1 MVNLFSFS
9 SNRFFDWEGMRFRV
23 ISFGEELHNIE
34 KDIFD
39 AILVES
45 QDAKTAEILIRQ
57 IRSSHINSLSVYPII
72 YVGTAKL
79 SKLSISNIDGQIS
92 SNEELYKLANLKSV
106 KKRLDKIRFQDANQS
121 KDNLALKILSFLY
134 SRESVLEVTRSRD
147 SHQGFSY
154 PVINCSNDNFDRAIE
169 LLSVLTSQGFLN
181 KKKVDETHVCKSC
194 SGNYLN
200 FTEVCPTC
208 NHVDKEHQEMIHH
221 FRCAYVGPE
230 SDFKD
235 ENGNLNCPKCHKDL
249 HHIGVDYDR
258 PGHINTCNNCG
269 ADYTDSKMLAT
280 CFDCS
285 TVNELHELELKEI
298 YTYSL
303 TDYARSNIETF
314 KWDGFTNP
322 IIVAQNSSD
331 KKDQFLRD
339 YEFFKENFS
348 ETEMYTLEIRVN
360 SSKLTKKTGVLQSRL
375 IGEINEMLRF
385 QFDSSTRFL
394 INSPFKIILFT
405 RDSKKDFQAKIKRF
419 SNSLKVLFL
428 ENLGLNI
435 DLTQTVSKDE
445 EFNKKNIF
453 QNSKQMQ

>member
-9 SNRFFDWEGMRFRV
+9 SNRFFDWDGMRFRI

-34 KDIFD
+34 KDVFD

-45 QDAKTAEILIRQ
+45 QDTRTAEILIRQ
-57 IRSSHINSLSVYPII
+57 IRSSQINSLSIYPII

-92 SNEELYKLANLKSV
+92 SNEELYKLGNLKSM
-106 KKRLDKIRFQDANQS
+106 KKKLDKIRFQDLNQS
-121 KDNLALKILSFLY
+121 KDNLALKVLSFLY
-134 SRESVLEVTRSRD
+134 SRESTLEVVRSRD
-147 SHQGFSY
+147 THGGFSY
-154 PVINCSNDNFDRAIE
+154 PVINCSNNNFDRSVE
-169 LLSVLTSQGFLN
+169 VLSNLTSQGFLN
-181 KKKVDETHVCKSC
+181 KQKVEETHVCKSC

-200 FTEVCPTC
+200 FTEVCPSC
-208 NHVDKEHQEMIHH
+208 NHVDKEYQEMIHH

-235 ENGNLNCPKCHKDL
+235 KNGNLNCPKCQKDL
-249 HHIGVDYDR
+249 LHIGVDYDR
-258 PGHINTCNNCG
+258 PGHLNTCNSCG
-269 ADYTDSKMLAT
+269 TDHTNSKMLAT
-280 CFDCS
+280 CFDCD

-298 YTYSL
+298 YAYSL
-303 TDYARSNIETF
+303 TDYAKSNIETF
-314 KWDGFTNP
+314 KWDGIPNP
-322 IIVAQNSSD
+322 AIAAQASSV
-331 KKDQFLRD
+331 KRNQFLED

-360 SSKLTKKTGVLQSRL
+360 ASKLTKKTGVLQSRL

-394 INSPFKIILFT
+394 INSPYKIILFT
-405 RDSKKDFQAKIKRF
+405 RDSKDDFQVKIKRF

-428 ENLGLNI
+428 ENLGLNV
-435 DLTQTVSKDE
+435 DLIQRVSKDE
-445 EFNKKNIF
+445 ETVRKTIF
-453 QNSKQMQ
+453 QNSKQI